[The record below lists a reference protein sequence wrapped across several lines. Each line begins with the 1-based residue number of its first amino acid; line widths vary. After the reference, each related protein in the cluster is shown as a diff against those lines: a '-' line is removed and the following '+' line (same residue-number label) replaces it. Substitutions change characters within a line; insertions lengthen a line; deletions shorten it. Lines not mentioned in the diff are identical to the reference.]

1 MARQFKIC
9 TKDNNGDQAMRG
21 RSSFI
26 SDMAQMANGA
36 ASALGGLREELDN
49 IVKQRT
55 ERSLNARGLVTRE
68 EFDALRTRHEAL
80 AAVLRRWKTGLMARP
95 RKCQPKRLPKKLP
108 QKLPR
113 KLANQ
118 PRNHAPN
125 LPRNRDSRQAL
136 IADIQRRPALPKSM
150 IIFASEQCR

>member
-1 MARQFKIC
+1 
-9 TKDNNGDQAMRG
+9 MRG

-36 ASALGGLREELDN
+36 ASALGGLREEIDN

-80 AAVLRRWKTGLMARP
+80 AA
-95 RKCQPKRLPKKLP
+95 RLAALESQLAAAPAKKAA
-108 QKLPR
+108 K
-113 KLANQ
+113 
-118 PRNHAPN
+118 
-125 LPRNRDSRQAL
+125 
-136 IADIQRRPALPKSM
+136 
-150 IIFASEQCR
+150 

>member
-1 MARQFKIC
+1 
-9 TKDNNGDQAMRG
+9 MRG

-36 ASALGGLREELDN
+36 ASALGGLREEIDN

-80 AAVLRRWKTGLMARP
+80 AARLAALESQLAGAPDGQTAKMPAKKAAKKAG
-95 RKCQPKRLPKKLP
+95 PKAA
-108 QKLPR
+108 QKAGKPAS
-113 KLANQ
+113 K
-118 PRNHAPN
+118 
-125 LPRNRDSRQAL
+125 SRAK
-136 IADIQRRPALPKSM
+136 PAAQS
-150 IIFASEQCR
+150 